1 MGDGRRKMNLKKK
14 KRRKKTWRIGRQKYN
29 RNQQERTG
37 KDSRSKVSKVA
48 GGRSMRQ
55 SIQRSLDLV
64 GDGLRSAC
72 FRDTPLDKCLV
83 RLKETTD
90 ILTTSSHTI

>member
-1 MGDGRRKMNLKKK
+1 
-14 KRRKKTWRIGRQKYN
+14 
-29 RNQQERTG
+29 
-37 KDSRSKVSKVA
+37 
-48 GGRSMRQ
+48 MRQ

-64 GDGLRSAC
+64 GDGLRSAY

-83 RLKETTD
+83 RLKETID

>member
-1 MGDGRRKMNLKKK
+1 
-14 KRRKKTWRIGRQKYN
+14 
-29 RNQQERTG
+29 
-37 KDSRSKVSKVA
+37 
-48 GGRSMRQ
+48 MRQ

-83 RLKETTD
+83 RLKETID
-90 ILTTSSHTI
+90 RDSDNQLSHHLAYCFSPKTLLVIV

>member
-1 MGDGRRKMNLKKK
+1 
-14 KRRKKTWRIGRQKYN
+14 
-29 RNQQERTG
+29 
-37 KDSRSKVSKVA
+37 
-48 GGRSMRQ
+48 MRQ

-72 FRDTPLDKCLV
+72 FRDTPLDKYLV
-83 RLKETTD
+83 RLKETTG